1 MSKNESSESN
11 FSPFVIRTNNIAKE
25 LVSTASNYDVKVAD
39 LDFNLLD
46 IQTFL
51 KKADDEE
58 HEVIGNELE
67 ELNDESLLADKDVT
81 IRQTYEIEIILADK
95 DDKFSKLNLS
105 IGANPLM
112 THIFASIKPGSVL
125 EYFDDIHSELK
136 SFINKRKLRAN
147 MLINVWDAK
156 LDEEI
161 AKLIPKIRVN
171 ETFTVEEK
179 ITLEVGSALDSNKT
193 IDDKLI
199 FHYKHEDEE
208 KDELAKVDH
217 YNRGFIKA
225 VSEND
230 LLIEYIKGKIGTP
243 GRNCRGGYIEPKE
256 PVISHSPDFNVTEN
270 ILVVENDITTEY
282 RAKQSG
288 YVVFENNTYDID
300 VEVEV
305 SEISFK
311 TTGSIGAG
319 IDTDV
324 SINVKEADAFKDA
337 IGAGME
343 VEVNEINVDGNVGN
357 NAKIKARKVKIEG
370 QTHQSSLIESD
381 EIEINIH
388 KGVAKGKNIKVTR
401 LEQGIIEGETVHV
414 TQASGGK
421 IIAKE
426 VYIENLVSHVEILAS
441 TKIEIK
447 NCKGEENSFTITPVL
462 YEEDKADVGKYEG
475 EMVDQKRKI
484 RVLVEEVERKEKI
497 LKDNAAAVSELKKK
511 LAHYKESG
519 TKMPGAFLA
528 KFKDFQNLQKNVIEL
543 RKELKQKEDMY
554 ELVSAKANEFQAD
567 IFQAQ
572 IINHD
577 YYKGHN
583 EIRFKLLE
591 PEIELY
597 LVPKGIAGER
607 CFMIGQN
614 EETDEY
620 EIISKNTEGTT

>member
-1 MSKNESSESN
+1 MSKKESSDSN
-11 FSPFVIRTNNIAKE
+11 FSPFVVRTNNIAKE
-25 LVSTASNYDVKVAD
+25 LVSTASHYDLKVAD

-51 KKADDEE
+51 KKSGEEE
-58 HEVIGNELE
+58 HEVIGNELQ
-67 ELNDESLLADKDVT
+67 ELNEESLLADKDVS

-95 DDKFSKLNLS
+95 NNKFSKLNLS

-112 THIFASIKPGSVL
+112 THVFATIKPGSII

-136 SFINKRKLRAN
+136 NFINKRKLRAN
-147 MLINVWDAK
+147 MLINIWDEK

-161 AKLIPKIRVN
+161 AKLIPKIRVSG
-171 ETFTVEEK
+171 TFTAAEK
-179 ITLEVGSALDSNKT
+179 IILEVGSALDSNKT

-199 FHYKHEDEE
+199 FHYKHEEE
-208 KDELAKVDH
+208 KDENAKVDH

-230 LLIEYIKGKIGTP
+230 LLIEYIKAKLGTP
-243 GRNCRGGYIEPKE
+243 GRNCRGEFIEPKE
-256 PVISHSPDFNVTEN
+256 PTISHTPDFNITDN

-282 RAKQSG
+282 RAKHSG
-288 YVVFENNTYDID
+288 YVVFENNTYDIN

-305 SEISFK
+305 TEISFK

-388 KGVAKGKNIKVTR
+388 KGMAKGKNIKVTR
-401 LEQGIIEGETVHV
+401 LEQGIIEGEIVNI

-426 VYIENLVSHVEILAS
+426 VYIENLVSHVDILAS

-447 NCKGEENSFTITPVL
+447 NFKGEENTFTITPVL
-462 YEEDKADVGKYEG
+462 YEKDKDEVDKYEG
-475 EMVDQKRKI
+475 EIVEQKRKL
-484 RVLVEEVERKEKI
+484 RVLSDEVEKKEKV

-511 LAHYKESG
+511 LAHYKQSG

-528 KFKDFQNLQKNVIEL
+528 KFKEFQNLQKNIIEL
-543 RKELKQKEDMY
+543 RKELKQKEDMF

-567 IFQAQ
+567 IFQAK

-577 YYKGHN
+577 TYKGHN
-583 EIRFKLLE
+583 EIRFKLLD
-591 PEIELY
+591 PELELY

-607 CFMIGQN
+607 CFMLGQN

-620 EIISKNTEGTT
+620 EIVSKNTEGTS

>member
-1 MSKNESSESN
+1 MSKKESSDSN
-11 FSPFVIRTNNIAKE
+11 FSPFVVRTNNIAKE
-25 LVSTASNYDVKVAD
+25 LVSTASNYDLKVAD

-51 KKADDEE
+51 KKSDEEE
-58 HEVIGNELE
+58 HEVIGNELQ
-67 ELNDESLLADKDVT
+67 ELNEESLLADKDVS

-95 DDKFSKLNLS
+95 NNKFSKLNLS

-112 THIFASIKPGSVL
+112 THVFATIKPGSII

-136 SFINKRKLRAN
+136 NFINKRKLRAN
-147 MLINVWDAK
+147 MLINIWDEK
-156 LDEEI
+156 LDGEI
-161 AKLIPKIRVN
+161 AKLIPKIRVSG
-171 ETFTVEEK
+171 TFTAAEK
-179 ITLEVGSALDSNKT
+179 IILEVGSALDSNKT

-199 FHYKHEDEE
+199 FHYKHEEE
-208 KDELAKVDH
+208 KDENAKVDH

-230 LLIEYIKGKIGTP
+230 LLIEYIKAKLGTP
-243 GRNCRGGYIEPKE
+243 GRNCRGEFIEPKE
-256 PVISHSPDFNVTEN
+256 PTISHTPDFNITDN

-282 RAKQSG
+282 RAKHSG
-288 YVVFENNTYDID
+288 YVVFENNTYDIN

-305 SEISFK
+305 TEISFK

-388 KGVAKGKNIKVTR
+388 KGMAKGKNIKVTR
-401 LEQGIIEGETVHV
+401 LEQGIIEGEIVNI

-426 VYIENLVSHVEILAS
+426 VYIENLVSHVDILAS

-447 NCKGEENSFTITPVL
+447 NFKGEENTFTITPVL
-462 YEEDKADVGKYEG
+462 YEKDKDEVDKYEG
-475 EMVDQKRKI
+475 EIVEQKRKL
-484 RVLVEEVERKEKI
+484 RVLSDEVEKKEKV

-511 LAHYKESG
+511 LAHYKQSG

-528 KFKDFQNLQKNVIEL
+528 KFKEFQNLQKNIIEL
-543 RKELKQKEDMY
+543 RKELKQKEDMF

-567 IFQAQ
+567 IFQAK

-577 YYKGHN
+577 TYKGHN
-583 EIRFKLLE
+583 EIRFKLLD
-591 PEIELY
+591 PELELY

-607 CFMIGQN
+607 CFMLGQN

-620 EIISKNTEGTT
+620 EIVSKNTEGTS